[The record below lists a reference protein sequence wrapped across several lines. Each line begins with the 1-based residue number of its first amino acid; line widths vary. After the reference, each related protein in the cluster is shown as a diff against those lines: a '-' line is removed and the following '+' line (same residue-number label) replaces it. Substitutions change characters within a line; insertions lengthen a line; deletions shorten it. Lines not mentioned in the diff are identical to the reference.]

1 MTVYLE
7 GAKTFH
13 LVTLTEKPK
22 QNDLL
27 LRRWNLQSS
36 TRISFMKVPFLGKI
50 RVAIKA
56 APPDSTKIA
65 SRHQTNK
72 QIGTQHIRNE
82 HYRVSPKHERHLEIC
97 LYLDTSN
104 RNSNQPSTIS

>member
-65 SRHQTNK
+65 SRHRTNK
-72 QIGTQHIRNE
+72 QIGTQR
-82 HYRVSPKHERHLEIC
+82 IC
-97 LYLDTSN
+97 RYSVVGIPTSTAA
-104 RNSNQPSTIS
+104 RQDPRSHP

>member
-1 MTVYLE
+1 MESAKFNPHFIYE
-7 GAKTFH
+7 G
-13 LVTLTEKPK
+13 
-22 QNDLL
+22 
-27 LRRWNLQSS
+27 S
-36 TRISFMKVPFLGKI
+36 ISGKI